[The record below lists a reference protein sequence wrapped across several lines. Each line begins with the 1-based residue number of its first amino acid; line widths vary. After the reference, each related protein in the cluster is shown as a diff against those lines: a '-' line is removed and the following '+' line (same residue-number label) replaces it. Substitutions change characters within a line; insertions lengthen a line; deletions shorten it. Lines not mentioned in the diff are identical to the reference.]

1 MRRQTPRV
9 PGACALSKLR
19 AAFPPVWA
27 PHGDRAAG
35 RRGGAGNFPRR
46 RGTTCP
52 ARAGRRH
59 LYGGS
64 GSAGAPL
71 GWPSGRSLARGP
83 GSPRCEAGSG
93 SSPAA
98 DSSGSREAQRGGER
112 ARGPGCKMAAGG
124 GGRSRGGSRAPASLR
139 DLYGSPGRSGAGAR
153 AGAHAG
159 AGSPR
164 TRAPPGVPA
173 GTSGVHRGGA
183 GRAGAE
189 EPPEPGRG
197 RGAAPL
203 RRGRGRPG
211 SRRPRPPSLRVRAA
225 GCGEEDGTRRRSAW
239 PAGPHTMALAE
250 VVVCAVGRVVTL
262 PAVEIT
268 AQATALL
275 VLVMLS
281 AAAEDNGWGSPLC
294 SGARGPRAARSPA
307 GWGRTK
313 PWAWLLEERERG
325 SCGATFRP
333 KDLN

>member
-1 MRRQTPRV
+1 
-9 PGACALSKLR
+9 
-19 AAFPPVWA
+19 
-27 PHGDRAAG
+27 
-35 RRGGAGNFPRR
+35 
-46 RGTTCP
+46 
-52 ARAGRRH
+52 
-59 LYGGS
+59 
-64 GSAGAPL
+64 
-71 GWPSGRSLARGP
+71 
-83 GSPRCEAGSG
+83 
-93 SSPAA
+93 
-98 DSSGSREAQRGGER
+98 
-112 ARGPGCKMAAGG
+112 MAAGG

-173 GTSGVHRGGA
+173 GTSGVQRGGA
-183 GRAGAE
+183 GGRGGAPRARAWA
-189 EPPEPGRG
+189 RG